1 MKIIKMVG
9 QLFVSNSVKRLAI
22 FSAVFLL
29 HACGSSSHHTEAVP
43 NPTIEGP
50 ITGSPYLNSTSFDLA
65 SVGYEQAEYFI
76 SGNARNF
83 INDDELQS
91 NGKWRVKIGASAL
104 YKTRIVVYRP
114 IDAHK
119 FNGTVVIE
127 WLNVSGGIDAGP
139 DWTMA
144 HTELIRQGYAWVG
157 VSAQAAG
164 IDGSGFNITGFQLNL
179 KTVDPARYGSLLHP
193 GDSFSYDMFSQ
204 AAQAVLH
211 PQNIDPLDG
220 LRVQRALAIGESQS
234 AFRLVTYVDALA
246 LSARLFDGYFIHSRG
261 HGSAALSETPQT
273 AVAMPATVFI
283 RNDLRVPMMMLQTE
297 TDLFGLDFYP
307 DRQADSPMFRLW
319 EVAGTAHADT
329 YTLSV
334 GASDLGN
341 DPNIANVLST
351 AAPIPGII
359 ECEHPVNSGPQ
370 HFVVS
375 AAIAALDNWAR
386 NGVAPAH
393 ADRLEVSGT
402 PPAFVLDSV
411 GNVQGGVRTPYVDAP
426 IAKLSGAGQT
436 SSILCGLLGTTE
448 LFDSTTL
455 SSLYPNHAT
464 YVAAVKTS
472 VDNAVINGFL
482 LPPDGELIKVWAQ
495 ASTIGNP

>member
-1 MKIIKMVG
+1 MKIIKIVV
-9 QLFVSNSVKRLAI
+9 QSFVSNSVKCIAMFGVI
-22 FSAVFLL
+22 FLL
-29 HACGSSSHHTEAVP
+29 HACSGSSHHTEAVP
-43 NPTIEGP
+43 NPAVEGP
-50 ITGSPYLNSTSFDLA
+50 ITGSPYLSSTSFDLA

-76 SGNARNF
+76 SGSARNF
-83 INDDELQS
+83 INDGELQS

-114 IDAHK
+114 VDAHK

-127 WLNVSGGIDAGP
+127 WLNVSGGIDAAP
-139 DWTMA
+139 DWTAA
-144 HTELIRQGYAWVG
+144 HTELIRQGYVWVG

-164 IDGSGFNITGFQLNL
+164 IDGSGFNISGFQLNL
-179 KTVDPARYGSLLHP
+179 KTVDPARYGSLQHP

-211 PQNIDPLDG
+211 PQHIDPLNG

-234 AFRLVTYVDALA
+234 AFRLVTYVNAMA
-246 LSARLFDGYFIHSRG
+246 PSVRLFDGYFIHSRG

-273 AVAMPATVFI
+273 AATMPATVFI
-283 RNDLRVPMMMLQTE
+283 RDDLRVPVMMLQTE

-307 DRQADSPMFRLW
+307 DRQADSSIFRLW

-329 YTLSV
+329 YTLTV
-334 GASDLGN
+334 GAGDLGN
-341 DPNIANVLST
+341 DPNVANVLNT

-359 ECEHPVNSGPQ
+359 ECEHPINSGPQ

-375 AAIAALDNWAR
+375 AAIAALDNWVR
-386 NGVAPAH
+386 NDVAPAY
-393 ADRLEVSGT
+393 ADRLEISGN

-411 GNVQGGVRTPYVDAP
+411 GNVLGGVRTPYVDAP
-426 IAKLSGAGQT
+426 IAKLSGEGQT
-436 SSILCGLLGTTE
+436 SSILCSLLGTTE
-448 LFDSTTL
+448 LLDSTTL
-455 SSLYPNHAT
+455 SALYPNHAT
-464 YVAAVKTS
+464 YVSAVTTS
-472 VDNAVINGFL
+472 VDNAVTNGFL
-482 LPPDGELIKVWAQ
+482 LLPDGALIKAWAQ